1 MISPNPHL
9 REISAYTPGASPE
22 HIKAQYGLDHVE
34 KLASNENPLGASPA
48 ATAAAIDALSS
59 IGLYQDGGLALR
71 SHIAAMH
78 GVAPECISLNN
89 GSDAIIHQVMR
100 VFLHPGRTAL
110 SSEGSF
116 VSFRLAVKGADRE
129 FRLVPMLPGYRF
141 DVRALAAAA
150 DSTTQ
155 IVYIANPN
163 NPTGTFISHDE
174 LVWLMDQIPTD
185 VLVVLDEAYVEY
197 ARHLAPD
204 TYPSEAFT
212 RPNLIRL
219 RTFSKA
225 YGLAALRI
233 GYALGHADVIQWL
246 HRTKL
251 PFDPNGIGCAA
262 AIAAIDD
269 QTFVE
274 QTLALNASAL
284 TLLHKTLNELGF
296 TASQSVANF
305 VMIDLHTQT
314 RAEAFHLHLLHNGF
328 ISRPLIGFGL
338 PTCVRISTGT
348 PTQME
353 RLTQVLRTC
362 AESFTTPHPSNTA
375 Q

>member
-1 MISPNPHL
+1 MISPNAHL
-9 REISAYTPGASPE
+9 RTISAYTPGASPE
-22 HIKAQYGLDHVE
+22 QIKAQYGLDHVE
-34 KLASNENPLGASPA
+34 KLASNENPLGASPS
-48 ATAAAIDALSS
+48 ATAAAIAALSTV
-59 IGLYQDGGLALR
+59 GLYQDGGQELRARLATF
-71 SHIAAMH
+71 H
-78 GVAPECISLNN
+78 GVTPEHISLGN

-116 VSFRLAVKGADRE
+116 VSFRIAVKGANRD
-129 FRLVPMLPGYRF
+129 FQLVPMLPEYRY
-141 DVRALAAAA
+141 DVRALADAI

-163 NPTGTFISHDE
+163 NPTGTYITHDE
-174 LVWLMDQIPTD
+174 LVWLMDRVPED

-197 ARHLAPD
+197 ARHIAPE
-204 TYPSEAFT
+204 TYPAESFT

-233 GYALGHADVIQWL
+233 GYAFGNPDVIQWL

-251 PFDPNGIGCAA
+251 PFDPNGVGCAA

-269 QTFVE
+269 QAFVE
-274 QTLALNASAL
+274 QTVTLNASSL
-284 TLLHKTLNELGF
+284 DLLHSIVREAGYTCS
-296 TASQSVANF
+296 TSVANF
-305 VMIDLHTQT
+305 IMIDLHDQP
-314 RAEAFHLHLLHNGF
+314 RAEQFHLELLHHGF
-328 ISRPLIGFGL
+328 ISRPLVGFGL

-348 PTQME
+348 AAQME
-353 RLTQVLRTC
+353 RLAQVLRAC
-362 AESFTTPHPSNTA
+362 AERFATPHTSTLE
-375 Q
+375 

>member
-1 MISPNPHL
+1 MISPNAHL
-9 REISAYTPGASPE
+9 RTISAYTPGASPE
-22 HIKAQYGLDHVE
+22 QIKAQYGLDHVE
-34 KLASNENPLGASPA
+34 KLASNENPLGASPS
-48 ATAAAIDALSS
+48 ATAAAIAALSTV
-59 IGLYQDGGLALR
+59 GLYQDGGQELRARLATF
-71 SHIAAMH
+71 H
-78 GVAPECISLNN
+78 GVTPEHISLGN

-116 VSFRLAVKGADRE
+116 VSFRIAVKGADRD
-129 FRLVPMLPGYRF
+129 FQLVPMLPEYRY
-141 DVRALAAAA
+141 DVRALADAI

-163 NPTGTFISHDE
+163 NPTGTYITHDE
-174 LVWLMDQIPTD
+174 LVWLMDRVPED

-197 ARHLAPD
+197 ARHIAPE
-204 TYPSEAFT
+204 TYPAESFT

-233 GYALGHADVIQWL
+233 GYAFGNPDVIQWL

-251 PFDPNGIGCAA
+251 PFDPNGVGCAA

-269 QTFVE
+269 QAFVE
-274 QTLALNASAL
+274 QTVTLNSSSL
-284 TLLHKTLNELGF
+284 DLLHSIVREAGYTCS
-296 TASQSVANF
+296 TSVANF
-305 VMIDLHTQT
+305 IMIDLHDQP
-314 RAEAFHLHLLHNGF
+314 RAEQFHLELLHHGF
-328 ISRPLIGFGL
+328 ISRPLVGFGL

-348 PTQME
+348 AAQME
-353 RLTQVLRTC
+353 RLAQVLRAC
-362 AESFTTPHPSNTA
+362 AERFATPHTSTLE
-375 Q
+375 